1 MNSCPAYKLP
11 TLLNTQLES
20 RVNAGLRQL
29 ISQPWPLKIWSFLKE
44 IPTIITGIA
53 ISNPAEILPAR
64 RFNILAELLSFIE
77 GQHELVANITPADLD
92 RICRILKV
100 IVSNQ
105 ARGRKIT
112 KTQRYMIRKYLEVQE
127 AGIKLVNA
135 FIEHVISQNI
145 IQPET
150 ELLLNPYTSILNLN
164 EIYMHVN
171 TRYRVTYKFAGSSH
185 KNIYIYL
192 DNNNTSLV
200 QRVTNP
206 VYLQELVARTCLFP
220 YLLDSKEIP
229 ASICLYLVDYRKEFL
244 SLASKEPV
252 VYTSSEINTGVTD
265 GVNIA
270 ITRQEESLKTVL
282 HELCH
287 FYRMD
292 FRTVNTA
299 LESRLTKLLNI
310 NNKLDTLNLFEAHTE
325 TMASF
330 INILFWC
337 WFHGGDASQMQEIKT
352 KTALLDLVTKPML
365 DQVSYTFYKMARV
378 LKASNCT
385 VGMGLQ
391 SHASVDGTKL
401 SDSKGT
407 GCQITQTTNVVS
419 YYIIKA
425 FFYLYLDELG
435 KYCLDPATGKFTE
448 NPVSLARVETIITR
462 GLNSKLVASILEYLL
477 RKKSGRAIKSNSARM
492 TCHG

>member
-1 MNSCPAYKLP
+1 MNSCTAYKLP
-11 TLLNTQLES
+11 TLLNNQLES

-29 ISQPWPLKIWSFLKE
+29 ISQPWTMKIWTFLKE
-44 IPTIITGIA
+44 IPTIITEIA
-53 ISNPAEILPAR
+53 ISNPAEIPPAR

-92 RICRILKV
+92 HICRILKI
-100 IVSNQ
+100 IVTNQ
-105 ARGRKIT
+105 ARGRRIT
-112 KTQRYMIRKYLEVQE
+112 RTQRYMIRKYLEVQE
-127 AGIKLVNA
+127 AGIKLINA
-135 FIEHVISQNI
+135 FTEHVIGQNI
-145 IQPET
+145 LQPET

-171 TRYRVTYKFAGSSH
+171 TRYRVTYKFGGSSH
-185 KNIYIYL
+185 KNIFLYL
-192 DNNNTSLV
+192 DNGNTSLV

-206 VYLQELVARTCLFP
+206 VYLQELVARACLFP
-220 YLLDSKEIP
+220 YLLDSKEMP

-299 LESRLTKLLNI
+299 LESKLTKLLNI

-330 INILFWC
+330 INILCWC
-337 WFHGGDASQMQEIKT
+337 WFHGGDTSQMQEIKT

-365 DQVSYTFYKMARV
+365 DQVIYTFYKMARV
-378 LKASNCT
+378 LKASNC
-385 VGMGLQ
+385 
-391 SHASVDGTKL
+391 AKL
-401 SDSKGT
+401 GDSKGT

-419 YYIIKA
+419 YYIIKP

-448 NPVSLARVETIITR
+448 NPASLARVETIITR

-477 RKKSGRAIKSNSARM
+477 RKKSGRAINSNSAQM

>member
-1 MNSCPAYKLP
+1 MNSCPTYKLP

-20 RVNAGLRQL
+20 RVNSGLRQL

-44 IPTIITGIA
+44 IPTIITDIA
-53 ISNPAEILPAR
+53 ISNPDEIPPTH
-64 RFNILAELLSFIE
+64 RFNILAELLEFIE
-77 GQHELVANITPADLD
+77 QSTLPTTLDSISQSDLA
-92 RICRILKV
+92 RVIRILKV
-100 IVSNQ
+100 IVTNQ
-105 ARGRKIT
+105 ARGHKIT
-112 KTQRYMIRKYLEVQE
+112 KAQRYMIRKYLEVQD
-127 AGIKLVNA
+127 AGIKIVNA

-145 IQPET
+145 LQPET

-200 QRVTNP
+200 RHVNSP
-206 VYLQELVARTCLFP
+206 AYLQELVARTCLFP
-220 YLLDSKEIP
+220 YLLNSKEMP
-229 ASICLYLVDYRKEFL
+229 ASICLYLVNYRKEFL

-287 FYRMD
+287 FYSMD

-299 LESRLTKLLNI
+299 LESKLTKLLNI
-310 NNKLDTLNLFEAHTE
+310 NNKLESLNLFEAHTE

-352 KTALLDLVTKPML
+352 KKALLDLVTKPML

-378 LKASNCT
+378 LKASNC
-385 VGMGLQ
+385 
-391 SHASVDGTKL
+391 AKL
-401 SDSKGT
+401 GYSKGT

-448 NPVSLARVETIITR
+448 THASLAMVETIITR

-477 RKKSGRAIKSNSARM
+477 RKKSYMAIKSNSARM